1 MLQAFWKGTR
11 GNIAI
16 ITALAL
22 PALLLAGGYSVEF
35 ATQVSN
41 KSELQA
47 AADGA
52 AIAATREITLANAS
66 SNQILSVA
74 RNYLKNNLDLS
85 KGKLAVRAAAVNDMT
100 GVKVVVEHRQ
110 KSVFGTLLGT
120 KDHTVRVEAQANV
133 VGNTKICVLGLMD
146 EGILAGVHLDNK
158 AKLTAKDCGVYS
170 NSTSFASIRA
180 DSASFLAAQLICA
193 AGGTMAGRSVSFD
206 PEPITDCPQI
216 ADPLQQR
223 PAPSVDGCLET
234 DLVVET
240 DTILSPGTYCG
251 GLTIRGMAEVEL
263 RSGVY
268 IIKDGPMSV
277 EDEAEI
283 EGEYVGFFLHGEG
296 SVFSFGENTEIS
308 LSAPKDGPMAGML
321 FFEAPD
327 ASILKT
333 VVKKTSLFSA
343 FGDLKTL
350 SEMRT
355 HRIKSNNARKLL
367 GTFYLPNSILQ
378 IDANAPVA
386 DESAYTAIVARR
398 LWLLEGPH
406 LILNTDYAATDV
418 PVPSSLAGGDVR
430 LTQ

>member
-1 MLQAFWKGTR
+1 MLQAFWKSNR

-16 ITALAL
+16 VAALAL
-22 PALLLAGGYSVEF
+22 PALMLAGGYSVEF

-41 KSELQA
+41 KAELQA

-66 SNQILSVA
+66 ADQVMSVA
-74 RNYLKNNLDLS
+74 KNYVLNNLSASVGEVLV
-85 KGKLAVRAAAVNDMT
+85 KAAAVDNLS
-100 GVKVVVEHRQ
+100 GVKVVVSQQQ
-110 KSVFGTLLGT
+110 KSVFGTLLGGEP
-120 KDHTVRVEAQANV
+120 KTVRVEAQANV
-133 VGNTKICVLGLMD
+133 VGSTKICVLGLMD
-146 EGILAGVHLDNK
+146 EGILAGVHLDNR
-158 AKLTAKDCGVYS
+158 AKLTAQDCGVYS

-180 DSASFLAAQLICA
+180 DAASFLAAQLICA
-193 AGGTMAGRSVSFD
+193 AGGTMAGGSVSFD

-216 ADPLQQR
+216 DDPLKER
-223 PAPSVDGCLET
+223 PAPPEETCLET
-234 DLVVET
+234 GLVVET

-251 GLTIRGMAEVEL
+251 GLTIRGNAEVDL
-263 RSGVY
+263 QPGVY
-268 IIKDGPMSV
+268 IIKDGPLLV
-277 EDEAEI
+277 QDEAEI
-283 EGEYVGFFLHGEG
+283 EGEYVGFFMHGEG
-296 SVFSFGENTEIS
+296 AVFDLGENTEIS

-321 FFEAPD
+321 FFETPD
-327 ASILKT
+327 AALLDSTTSKASILA
-333 VVKKTSLFSA
+333 A
-343 FGDLKTL
+343 FGSLKKL
-350 SEMRT
+350 SVMRT

-406 LILNTDYAATDV
+406 LVLNSDYAATDV

>member
-1 MLQAFWKGTR
+1 MLQAFWKCTR

-16 ITALAL
+16 VSAVAL

-41 KSELQA
+41 KAELQA

-66 SNQILSVA
+66 SDQVLSVA
-74 RNYLKNNLDLS
+74 RNYVKNNLS
-85 KGKLAVRAAAVNDMT
+85 SSNGKVSVKAAAVDNLT
-100 GVKVVVEHRQ
+100 GVKVVIEQHQ
-110 KSVFGTLLGT
+110 KSVFGTLLG
-120 KDHTVRVEAQANV
+120 KKSRSVHVEAQANV

-158 AKLTAKDCGVYS
+158 ARLTAQDCGVYS

-180 DSASFLAAQLICA
+180 DSASFLAAELICA
-193 AGGTMAGRSVSFD
+193 AGGTMAGGSVSFD

-216 ADPLQQR
+216 ADPLKER

-251 GLTIRGMAEVEL
+251 GLTVRGDAEVDL

-268 IIKDGPMSV
+268 IIKDGPMIV
-277 EDEAEI
+277 EDKAEL
-283 EGEYVGFFLHGEG
+283 EGEYVGFFMHGEG
-296 SVFSFGENTEIS
+296 SVFSFAENTEIS

-327 ASILKT
+327 ASILET
-333 VVKKTSLFSA
+333 VAKEASIFSA
-343 FGDLKTL
+343 FADLKTL
-350 SEMRT
+350 GEMRT

-406 LILNTDYAATDV
+406 LVLNSDYAATDV